1 MFGLKNQY
9 FLKYGYSLYY
19 VRTIPQLERIVTDY
33 QHVRTLSKFMVE
45 LSVCLDVFVV
55 CLDWSIPKSGK
66 MCVCVYIWTCL
77 ETSSSMTIYIYMY
90 TLVLCD
96 QDGNSPPRDVW
107 NIDSISHPNWGSFA
121 MSDLIISKVL
131 NHFERWHITHVP
143 SSIEQC
149 STPHIVPFY
158 LLIENGITI
167 LDCDHRH
174 QNIGCITP
182 LTNLQTMIYHREI
195 THHAAGIDI

>member
-1 MFGLKNQY
+1 MSGRSLHSVGKNSNWLSTRSYFIQVHGWIEGMSWCFCRLSRLKH
-9 FLKYGYSLYY
+9 S
-19 VRTIPQLERIVTDY
+19 
-33 QHVRTLSKFMVE
+33 H
-45 LSVCLDVFVV
+45 
-55 CLDWSIPKSGK
+55 GK

-77 ETSSSMTIYIYMY
+77 ETSSSMTIYIYIRMY

-107 NIDSISHPNWGSFA
+107 KIDSISQPNWGSFA

-131 NHFERWHITHVP
+131 NHFIHVP

-158 LLIENGITI
+158 LLIENGIPI
-167 LDCDHRH
+167 LDCDNRH

-182 LTNLQTMIYHREI
+182 LTNLQIMIDHREI
-195 THHAAGIDI
+195 SHHVAGIDI